1 MEYIKPK
8 GLKVG
13 DTVAVIS
20 PSWGGPSV
28 FPTVYDNGLKIL
40 NEWGLKI
47 KGYPT
52 ARMDAGF
59 LRDNPEIRAKDIND
73 AFFDKEV
80 KAIFTSIGGNDS
92 IRILPFIDKE
102 IIRNNPKILIGYSDT
117 TAIHTFL
124 NLNGVV
130 SFYGPSVMAGF
141 SQMKALP
148 VEFEKHIK
156 EMLFEAK
163 REYEYKAYGKYCDG
177 YPNWIQPENLGKA
190 NELKNNMGWKWLQGK
205 GKVQGEIF
213 GGCLEVLEMLKGTE
227 FWPNNEF
234 WNDKIFF
241 IETSEDKP
249 DLNHI
254 EAELRNYAML
264 GVFDKISGFVFGRA
278 RDYTDEEKIELE
290 NLILKAINKECRK
303 NDLPI
308 VYNFDIGHTDPQFVL
323 PLGIKMEIDCDNK
336 KIGLVENWIE

>member
-20 PSWGGPSV
+20 PSWGGPSI
-28 FPTVYDNGLKIL
+28 FPHIYENGLKAL
-40 NEWGLKI
+40 TEWGLKI
-47 KGYPT
+47 KEYPT

-59 LRDNPEIRAKDIND
+59 LRDNPEVRAKDIND
-73 AFFDKEV
+73 AFSDKEV

-92 IRILPFIDKE
+92 IRILSFLNKE
-102 IIRNNPKILIGYSDT
+102 IIKNNPKILIGYSDT

-124 NLNGVV
+124 NLNDLV
-130 SFYGPSVMAGF
+130 SFYGPSIMAGF

-148 VEFEKHIK
+148 VEFEKHVK
-156 EMLFEAK
+156 EMFFERK
-163 REYEYKAYGKYCDG
+163 EDYEYKAYDKYCDG
-177 YPNWIQPENLGKA
+177 YPNWMEKENIGKV
-190 NELKNNMGWKWLQGK
+190 NELKDNMGWKWLQGK

-213 GGCLEVLEMLKGTE
+213 GGCLEVFEMLKGTE
-227 FWPNNEF
+227 FWPNKEF
-234 WNDKIFF
+234 WNGKIFF

-254 EAELRNYAML
+254 EAELRNYAIL
-264 GVFDKISGFVFGRA
+264 GVFDKINGFVFGRA

-290 NLILKAINKECRK
+290 NLILKVVNKECHK
-303 NDLPI
+303 TDLPI
-308 VYNFDIGHTDPQFVL
+308 VCNFDIGHTDPQFVL

-336 KIGLVENWIE
+336 RIGLVENWIV